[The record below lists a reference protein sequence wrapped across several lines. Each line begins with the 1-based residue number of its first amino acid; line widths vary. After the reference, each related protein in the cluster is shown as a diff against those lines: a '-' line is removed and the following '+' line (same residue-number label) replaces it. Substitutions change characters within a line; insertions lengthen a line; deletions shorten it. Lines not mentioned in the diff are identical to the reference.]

1 MNLSIPPLGK
11 IQTPKLSFCAFNL
24 AVRPSPSIFI
34 TARSAVL
41 FFKKK
46 QTNKTKTHPV
56 LQSLTPLLALLNG
69 AAVAS
74 TLDELEALGL
84 VVGQTSLKQHGVD
97 AELRVQQRHVAVHLD
112 EEVDALVAF
121 VEMRVVVRKGLR
133 AAGTAES
140 PTGCYL

>member
-1 MNLSIPPLGK
+1 M
-11 IQTPKLSFCAFNL
+11 
-24 AVRPSPSIFI
+24 
-34 TARSAVL
+34 
-41 FFKKK
+41 
-46 QTNKTKTHPV
+46 
-56 LQSLTPLLALLNG
+56 ALLNG